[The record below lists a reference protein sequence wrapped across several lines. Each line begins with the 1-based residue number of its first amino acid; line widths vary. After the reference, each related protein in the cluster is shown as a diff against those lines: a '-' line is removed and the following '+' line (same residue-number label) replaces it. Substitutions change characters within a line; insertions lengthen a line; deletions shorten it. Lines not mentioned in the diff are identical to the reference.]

1 MEENVIGNSFT
12 WFKRFNGQIAEMTEE
27 EQFAFIP
34 EVVLWAAF
42 GREPSFMDAK
52 GDQTARY
59 LKQAFLGMKSDLDNS
74 IRSQNRN
81 TDGAPKKKKASGKK
95 KGTGD
100 DNPPAEPP
108 STTGDDNPPAE
119 PPSTTGDDNPPTEPP
134 STTGDDNPPT
144 EPHFYS
150 LNQTKP
156 IQTKPIQ
163 EKKRESNPSFS
174 IQCLKA
180 LNEELRGVAPVEF
193 TRNPNGEY
201 IASLEGRFTV
211 DDVREMVRFKRKEW
225 EGTRFQQNLNPI
237 TLFSPE
243 KFESYVIAS
252 KMKEPA
258 KSIRGRKVMD
268 DELAS
273 YAS

>member
-1 MEENVIGNSFT
+1 MEDNQIGNSFT

-42 GREPSFMDAK
+42 GREPSFMDVK

-59 LKQAFLGMKSDLDNS
+59 FKQAFLGMKSDLDNS

-81 TDGAPKKKKASGKK
+81 TGGAPKKKKASGKK
-95 KGTGD
+95 KETGG

-108 STTGDDNPPAE
+108 SETPLDNPHTEPPIETGDNPPAE
-119 PPSTTGDDNPPTEPP
+119 PR
-134 STTGDDNPPT
+134 
-144 EPHFYS
+144 FYS
-150 LNQTKP
+150 LNQTKLN
-156 IQTKPIQ
+156 QTKKRK
-163 EKKRESNPSFS
+163 EKKRESKPSFS
-174 IQCLKA
+174 LQCLKA

-225 EGTRFQQNLNPI
+225 EGTRFQQNLNPG

-243 KFESYVIAS
+243 KLEGYVIAS
-252 KMKEPA
+252 KMREPT

-273 YAS
+273 YDS

>member
-1 MEENVIGNSFT
+1 MEESKIGNSFT
-12 WFKRFNGQIAEMTEE
+12 WFKQFNAQIAEMTEE

-42 GREPSFMDAK
+42 GREPSFMNAK
-52 GDQTARY
+52 DQTARY
-59 LKQAFLGMKSDLDNS
+59 FKQAFLGMKNSLDNS
-74 IRSQNRN
+74 IMSQNRN
-81 TDGAPKKKKASGKK
+81 TGGAPKKKKTSGKK
-95 KGTGD
+95 KETG
-100 DNPPAEPP
+100 
-108 STTGDDNPPAE
+108 G
-119 PPSTTGDDNPPTEPP
+119 DNPPTEPP
-134 STTGDDNPPT
+134 SETPLNNPHQ
-144 EPHFYS
+144 EPPCV
-150 LNQTKP
+150 TP
-156 IQTKPIQ
+156 IQNLNLTKLNLTKTRKD
-163 EKKRESNPSFS
+163 KKRESKPSFS
-174 IQCLKA
+174 LQCLKA

-225 EGTRFQQNLNPI
+225 EGTKFQQNLNPG
-237 TLFSPE
+237 TLFSPD
-243 KFESYVIAS
+243 KFEGYVIAS

-273 YAS
+273 YVS

>member
-1 MEENVIGNSFT
+1 MEENLIGNSFT
-12 WFKRFNGQIAEMTEE
+12 WFKQFNAQIAEMTEE

-59 LKQAFLGMKSDLDNS
+59 MKQAFLGMKSSLGSS
-74 IRSQNRN
+74 IKSQNRN
-81 TDGAPKKKKASGKK
+81 TGGAPKKKKASGKK
-95 KGTGD
+95 K
-100 DNPPAEPP
+100 E
-108 STTGDDNPPAE
+108 
-119 PPSTTGDDNPPTEPP
+119 TGDDNPPTEPP
-134 STTGDDNPPT
+134 SETPLQNLRK
-144 EPHFYS
+144 E
-150 LNQTKP
+150 K
-156 IQTKPIQ
+156 IREEKIRK

-201 IASLEGRFTV
+201 IASLEGRLTV

-225 EGTRFQQNLNPI
+225 EGTKFQQNLNPG
-237 TLFSPE
+237 TLFSPDKLE
-243 KFESYVIAS
+243 GYVIAS
-252 KMKEPA
+252 KMKEPT

>member
-1 MEENVIGNSFT
+1 MEENLVGNSFT
-12 WFKRFNGQIAEMTEE
+12 WFKQFNAQIAEMTEE

-42 GREPSFMDAK
+42 GREPSFMNAK

-59 LKQAFLGMKSDLDNS
+59 FKQAFLGMKNDLDCS
-74 IRSQNRN
+74 VRSQNRN
-81 TDGAPKKKKASGKK
+81 TGGAPKKKKSSGKK
-95 KGTGD
+95 KETGD

-108 STTGDDNPPAE
+108 SETPLDNPPAE
-119 PPSTTGDDNPPTEPP
+119 PPSTTGGEN
-134 STTGDDNPPT
+134 
-144 EPHFYS
+144 
-150 LNQTKP
+150 L
-156 IQTKPIQ
+156 IQGKVIQ
-163 EKKRESNPSFS
+163 GKVIQDKIREEKPSFS
-174 IQCLKA
+174 LQCLKA

-211 DDVREMVRFKRKEW
+211 DDVREMVRFKRREW
-225 EGTRFQQNLNPI
+225 EGTKFQHNLNPG
-237 TLFSPE
+237 TLFSPDKLE
-243 KFESYVIAS
+243 GYVIAS
-252 KMKEPA
+252 KMKEPT

>member
-1 MEENVIGNSFT
+1 MEDNQIGNSFT

-59 LKQAFLGMKSDLDNS
+59 FKQAFLGMKSDLDNS

-81 TDGAPKKKKASGKK
+81 TGGAPKKKASGKK
-95 KGTGD
+95 KETGD
-100 DNPPAEPP
+100 NNPH
-108 STTGDDNPPAE
+108 
-119 PPSTTGDDNPPTEPP
+119 
-134 STTGDDNPPT
+134 T

-163 EKKRESNPSFS
+163 EKKRESKPSFS
-174 IQCLKA
+174 LQCLKA

-211 DDVREMVRFKRKEW
+211 EDVRQMVAFKRKEW
-225 EGTRFQQNLNPI
+225 EGTRFQQNLNPG
-237 TLFSPE
+237 TLFSPDKLE
-243 KFESYVIAS
+243 GYVIAS
-252 KMKEPA
+252 KMREPT
-258 KSIRGRKVMD
+258 KSTSGRKVMD

>member
-1 MEENVIGNSFT
+1 MEENLIGNSFT
-12 WFKRFNGQIAEMTEE
+12 WFKQFNAQIAEMTEE

-59 LKQAFLGMKSDLDNS
+59 MKQAFLGMKSSLDSS
-74 IRSQNRN
+74 IKSQNRN
-81 TDGAPKKKKASGKK
+81 TGGAPKKEKASGKK
-95 KGTGD
+95 KETGG

-108 STTGDDNPPAE
+108 SETPLNNPPAE
-119 PPSTTGDDNPPTEPP
+119 PPSITPLNNPPAEPP
-134 STTGDDNPPT
+134 SETPLQNLRK
-144 EPHFYS
+144 EKIR
-150 LNQTKP
+150 QEK
-156 IQTKPIQ
+156 IRQ
-163 EKKRESNPSFS
+163 EKKRESKPSFS
-174 IQCLKA
+174 LQCLKA

-225 EGTRFQQNLNPI
+225 EGTKFQQNLNPG
-237 TLFSPE
+237 TLFSPDKLE
-243 KFESYVIAS
+243 GYVIAS
-252 KMKEPA
+252 KMKEPT

>member
-1 MEENVIGNSFT
+1 MEENLIGNSFT
-12 WFKRFNGQIAEMTEE
+12 WFKQFNAQIAEMTEE

-59 LKQAFLGMKSDLDNS
+59 MKQAFLGMKSSLDSS
-74 IRSQNRN
+74 IKSQNRN
-81 TDGAPKKKKASGKK
+81 TGGAPKKRKASGKK
-95 KGTGD
+95 GEQGD
-100 DNPPAEPP
+100 NNPPAEPP
-108 STTGDDNPPAE
+108 SITPLQNLRKE
-119 PPSTTGDDNPPTEPP
+119 
-134 STTGDDNPPT
+134 
-144 EPHFYS
+144 
-150 LNQTKP
+150 K
-156 IQTKPIQ
+156 IRQ

-174 IQCLKA
+174 LQCLKA

-225 EGTRFQQNLNPI
+225 EGTKFQQNLNPG
-237 TLFSPE
+237 TLFSPDKLE
-243 KFESYVIAS
+243 GYVIAS
-252 KMKEPA
+252 KMKEPT
-258 KSIRGRKVMD
+258 KSIRGRKVVD

>member
-1 MEENVIGNSFT
+1 MEENLIGNSFT
-12 WFKRFNGQIAEMTEE
+12 WFKQFNAQIAEMTEE

-34 EVVLWAAF
+34 EVVLWAAL

-59 LKQAFLGMKSDLDNS
+59 MKQAFLGMKSSLDSS
-74 IRSQNRN
+74 IKSQNRN
-81 TDGAPKKKKASGKK
+81 TVGAPKKKKASGKK

-100 DNPPAEPP
+100 DNPHTEPP
-108 STTGDDNPPAE
+108 SETPLDNPPAE
-119 PPSTTGDDNPPTEPP
+119 PPSITPLQNLRKEKKR
-134 STTGDDNPPT
+134 
-144 EPHFYS
+144 EE
-150 LNQTKP
+150 K
-156 IQTKPIQ
+156 IRQ
-163 EKKRESNPSFS
+163 EKKRESKPSFS
-174 IQCLKA
+174 LQCLKA

-201 IASLEGRFTV
+201 VASLEGRFTV

-225 EGTRFQQNLNPI
+225 EGTRFQQNLNPG
-237 TLFSPE
+237 TLFSPDKLE
-243 KFESYVIAS
+243 GYVIAS
-252 KMKEPA
+252 KMSEPT

>member
-1 MEENVIGNSFT
+1 MEENLIGNSFT
-12 WFKRFNGQIAEMTEE
+12 WFKQFNAQIAEMTEE

-59 LKQAFLGMKSDLDNS
+59 MKQAFLGMKSSLDSS
-74 IRSQNRN
+74 IKSQNRN
-81 TDGAPKKKKASGKK
+81 TGGAPKKRKASGKK
-95 KGTGD
+95 GEQGD
-100 DNPPAEPP
+100 NNPPAEPP
-108 STTGDDNPPAE
+108 SITPLNNPPAEHPSITPLNNPPAE
-119 PPSTTGDDNPPTEPP
+119 PPSITPLQNLRKEKIRQ
-134 STTGDDNPPT
+134 
-144 EPHFYS
+144 E
-150 LNQTKP
+150 K
-156 IQTKPIQ
+156 IRQ

-225 EGTRFQQNLNPI
+225 EGTKFQQNLNPG
-237 TLFSPE
+237 TLFSPDKLE
-243 KFESYVIAS
+243 GYVIAS
-252 KMKEPA
+252 KMKEPT

>member
-1 MEENVIGNSFT
+1 MEENVVGNSFT

-81 TDGAPKKKKASGKK
+81 TGGAPKKKKASGKK

-100 DNPPAEPP
+100 DNPP
-108 STTGDDNPPAE
+108 
-119 PPSTTGDDNPPTEPP
+119 TEPP
-134 STTGDDNPPT
+134 SETPLDNPPT

-163 EKKRESNPSFS
+163 EKKRESKPSFS
-174 IQCLKA
+174 LQCLKA

-201 IASLEGRFTV
+201 VASLEGRFTV

-225 EGTRFQQNLNPI
+225 EGTKFQQNLNPG
-237 TLFSPE
+237 TLFSPDKLE
-243 KFESYVIAS
+243 GYVIAS
-252 KMKEPA
+252 KMKEPT
-258 KSIRGRKVMD
+258 KSISGRKVMD

>member
-1 MEENVIGNSFT
+1 MEENLIGNSFT
-12 WFKRFNGQIAEMTEE
+12 WFKQFNAQIAEMTEE

-59 LKQAFLGMKSDLDNS
+59 MKQAFLGMKSSLDSS
-74 IRSQNRN
+74 IKSQNRN
-81 TDGAPKKKKASGKK
+81 TGGAPKKRKASGKK
-95 KGTGD
+95 GEQGD
-100 DNPPAEPP
+100 NNPPAEPP
-108 STTGDDNPPAE
+108 SITPLQNLRKE
-119 PPSTTGDDNPPTEPP
+119 KIRE
-134 STTGDDNPPT
+134 
-144 EPHFYS
+144 E
-150 LNQTKP
+150 K
-156 IQTKPIQ
+156 IRQ

-201 IASLEGRFTV
+201 IASLEGKFTV
-211 DDVREMVRFKRKEW
+211 DDVREMVRFKRREW

-252 KMKEPA
+252 KMREPT
-258 KSIRGRKVMD
+258 KSTSGRKVMD

>member
-81 TDGAPKKKKASGKK
+81 TGGAPKKKKASGKK
-95 KGTGD
+95 KETGD

-108 STTGDDNPPAE
+108 IE
-119 PPSTTGDDNPPTEPP
+119 
-134 STTGDDNPPT
+134 TGDDNPPT
-144 EPHFYS
+144 EPHYYS
-150 LNQTKP
+150 INQTKP
-156 IQTKPIQ
+156 NQTKPIQ
-163 EKKRESNPSFS
+163 EKKRESKPSFS
-174 IQCLKA
+174 LQCLKA

-225 EGTRFQQNLNPI
+225 EGTKFQQNLNPG
-237 TLFSPE
+237 TLFSPDKLE
-243 KFESYVIAS
+243 GYVIAS

>member
-81 TDGAPKKKKASGKK
+81 TGGAPKKKG
-95 KGTGD
+95 
-100 DNPPAEPP
+100 
-108 STTGDDNPPAE
+108 
-119 PPSTTGDDNPPTEPP
+119 TGDDNPPTEPP
-134 STTGDDNPPT
+134 SETPLDNPTAEPPSTTGGENPHT

-163 EKKRESNPSFS
+163 EKKRESKPSFS
-174 IQCLKA
+174 LQCLKA

-225 EGTRFQQNLNPI
+225 EGTKFQQNLNPG
-237 TLFSPE
+237 TLFSPDKLE
-243 KFESYVIAS
+243 GYVIAS

>member
-1 MEENVIGNSFT
+1 MEESEIGNSFT
-12 WFKRFNGQIAEMTEE
+12 WFKQFNAQIAEMTEE

-59 LKQAFLGMKSDLDNS
+59 FKQAFLGMKNALDNS

-81 TDGAPKKKKASGKK
+81 TGGAPKKRKASGKK
-95 KGTGD
+95 GEQGD
-100 DNPPAEPP
+100 NNPPAEPP
-108 STTGDDNPPAE
+108 SITPLQNLRKE
-119 PPSTTGDDNPPTEPP
+119 KIRE
-134 STTGDDNPPT
+134 
-144 EPHFYS
+144 E
-150 LNQTKP
+150 K
-156 IQTKPIQ
+156 IRQ
-163 EKKRESNPSFS
+163 EKKRESKPSFS
-174 IQCLKA
+174 LQCLKA

-201 IASLEGRFTV
+201 VASLEGRFTV

-225 EGTRFQQNLNPI
+225 EGTKFQQNLNPG
-237 TLFSPE
+237 TLFSPDKLE
-243 KFESYVIAS
+243 GYVIAS
-252 KMKEPA
+252 KMSEPT

>member
-1 MEENVIGNSFT
+1 MEESMIGNSFT
-12 WFKRFNGQIAEMTEE
+12 WFKQFNAQIAEMTEE

-34 EVVLWAAF
+34 EVILWAAF

-59 LKQAFLGMKSDLDNS
+59 MKQAFLGMKSDLDCS

-81 TDGAPKKKKASGKK
+81 TGGAPKKKKASGKK
-95 KGTGD
+95 KETGD

-108 STTGDDNPPAE
+108 STTGGEN
-119 PPSTTGDDNPPTEPP
+119 
-134 STTGDDNPPT
+134 
-144 EPHFYS
+144 
-150 LNQTKP
+150 L
-156 IQTKPIQ
+156 IQDKSIQ
-163 EKKRESNPSFS
+163 DKSIQDKRRKEKPSFS
-174 IQCLKA
+174 LQCLKA

-225 EGTRFQQNLNPI
+225 EGTKFQQNLNPG
-237 TLFSPE
+237 TLFSPDKLE
-243 KFESYVIAS
+243 GYVIAS
-252 KMKEPA
+252 KMKEPT

>member
-12 WFKRFNGQIAEMTEE
+12 WFKQFNAQIAEMTEE

-59 LKQAFLGMKSDLDNS
+59 MKQAFLGMKSGLDSS
-74 IRSQNRN
+74 IKSQNRN
-81 TDGAPKKKKASGKK
+81 TGGEPKKRKASGKK
-95 KGTGD
+95 GEQGD
-100 DNPPAEPP
+100 NNPPAEPP
-108 STTGDDNPPAE
+108 YRTPLQNLRKE
-119 PPSTTGDDNPPTEPP
+119 KIRE
-134 STTGDDNPPT
+134 
-144 EPHFYS
+144 E
-150 LNQTKP
+150 K
-156 IQTKPIQ
+156 IRE
-163 EKKRESNPSFS
+163 EKKRESKPSFS
-174 IQCLKA
+174 LQCLKA

-225 EGTRFQQNLNPI
+225 EGTKFQQNLNPG
-237 TLFSPE
+237 TLFSPDKLE
-243 KFESYVIAS
+243 GYVIAS
-252 KMKEPA
+252 KMKEPT

>member
-42 GREPSFMDAK
+42 GREPSFMNAN

-81 TDGAPKKKKASGKK
+81 TGGAPKKKKASGKK
-95 KGTGD
+95 KETGG

-108 STTGDDNPPAE
+108 SETPLQNPTTEPPCGTPLDNPPAE
-119 PPSTTGDDNPPTEPP
+119 P
-134 STTGDDNPPT
+134 
-144 EPHFYS
+144 HYYS

-156 IQTKPIQ
+156 NQTKPIQ
-163 EKKRESNPSFS
+163 EKKRESKPSFS
-174 IQCLKA
+174 LQCLKA

-225 EGTRFQQNLNPI
+225 EGTKFQQNLNPG
-237 TLFSPE
+237 TLFSPDKLE
-243 KFESYVIAS
+243 GYVIAS
-252 KMKEPA
+252 KMKEPT

>member
-81 TDGAPKKKKASGKK
+81 TGGAPKKKKASGKK

-108 STTGDDNPPAE
+108 SITPLDNPPAE
-119 PPSTTGDDNPPTEPP
+119 PP
-134 STTGDDNPPT
+134 
-144 EPHFYS
+144 FYS

-163 EKKRESNPSFS
+163 EKKRESKPSFS
-174 IQCLKA
+174 LQCLKA

-225 EGTRFQQNLNPI
+225 EGTKFQQNLNPG
-237 TLFSPE
+237 TLFSPDKLE
-243 KFESYVIAS
+243 GYVIAS

>member
-1 MEENVIGNSFT
+1 MEENLIGNSFT
-12 WFKRFNGQIAEMTEE
+12 WFKQFNAQIAEMTEE

-59 LKQAFLGMKSDLDNS
+59 MKQAFLGMKSSLDSS
-74 IRSQNRN
+74 IKSQNRN
-81 TDGAPKKKKASGKK
+81 TGGAPRKRKASGKK
-95 KGTGD
+95 GEQGD
-100 DNPPAEPP
+100 NNPPAEPP
-108 STTGDDNPPAE
+108 SITPLQNLRKE
-119 PPSTTGDDNPPTEPP
+119 KIRE
-134 STTGDDNPPT
+134 
-144 EPHFYS
+144 E
-150 LNQTKP
+150 K
-156 IQTKPIQ
+156 IRQ

-174 IQCLKA
+174 LQCLKA
-180 LNEELRGVAPVEF
+180 LNEELRGVAPLEF

-225 EGTRFQQNLNPI
+225 EGTKFQQNLNPG
-237 TLFSPE
+237 TLFSPDKLE
-243 KFESYVIAS
+243 GYVIAS

-273 YAS
+273 YVS

>member
-1 MEENVIGNSFT
+1 MEESEIGNSFT

-42 GREPSFMDAK
+42 GREPSFMNAK
-52 GDQTARY
+52 DQTARY
-59 LKQAFLGMKSDLDNS
+59 FKQAFLGMKNALDNS

-81 TDGAPKKKKASGKK
+81 TGGAPKKKASGKK

-100 DNPPAEPP
+100 DNPP
-108 STTGDDNPPAE
+108 
-119 PPSTTGDDNPPTEPP
+119 TEPP
-134 STTGDDNPPT
+134 STTGGENPHT

-163 EKKRESNPSFS
+163 EKKRESKPSFS
-174 IQCLKA
+174 LQCLKA

-225 EGTRFQQNLNPI
+225 EGTKFQQNLNPG
-237 TLFSPE
+237 TLFSPD
-243 KFESYVIAS
+243 KFEGYVIAS

>member
-1 MEENVIGNSFT
+1 MEESMIGNSFT
-12 WFKRFNGQIAEMTEE
+12 WFKQFNAQIAEMTEE

-34 EVVLWAAF
+34 EVILWAAF
-42 GREPSFMDAK
+42 GREPSFMDAN

-59 LKQAFLGMKSDLDNS
+59 MKQAFLGMKSDLDCS

-81 TDGAPKKKKASGKK
+81 TGGAPKKKKASGKK
-95 KGTGD
+95 KETGD

-108 STTGDDNPPAE
+108 STTGGEN
-119 PPSTTGDDNPPTEPP
+119 
-134 STTGDDNPPT
+134 
-144 EPHFYS
+144 
-150 LNQTKP
+150 L
-156 IQTKPIQ
+156 IQDKSIQ
-163 EKKRESNPSFS
+163 DKSIQDKRRKEKPSFS
-174 IQCLKA
+174 LQCLKA

-225 EGTRFQQNLNPI
+225 EGTKFQQNLNPV

-252 KMKEPA
+252 KMKEPT
-258 KSIRGRKVMD
+258 KSIRGRKVID

>member
-1 MEENVIGNSFT
+1 MEESEIGNSFT
-12 WFKRFNGQIAEMTEE
+12 WFKQFNAQIAEMTEE

-42 GREPSFMDAK
+42 GREPSFMNAK
-52 GDQTARY
+52 DQTARY
-59 LKQAFLGMKSDLDNS
+59 FKQAFLGMKNALDNS

-81 TDGAPKKKKASGKK
+81 TGGAPKKKKASGKK

-100 DNPPAEPP
+100 DNPPQEPP
-108 STTGDDNPPAE
+108 CVTPIQN
-119 PPSTTGDDNPPTEPP
+119 
-134 STTGDDNPPT
+134 
-144 EPHFYS
+144 
-150 LNQTKP
+150 LNLTKP
-156 IQTKPIQ
+156 NLTNPRKD
-163 EKKRESNPSFS
+163 KKRESEPSFS

-225 EGTRFQQNLNPI
+225 EGTKFQQNLNPG
-237 TLFSPE
+237 TLFSPDKLE
-243 KFESYVIAS
+243 GYVIAS
-252 KMKEPA
+252 KMKEPT

>member
-1 MEENVIGNSFT
+1 MEENLIGNSFT
-12 WFKRFNGQIAEMTEE
+12 WFKQFNAQIAEMTEE

-59 LKQAFLGMKSDLDNS
+59 MKQAFLGMKSSLDSS
-74 IRSQNRN
+74 IKSQNRN
-81 TDGAPKKKKASGKK
+81 TGGAPKKRKASGKK
-95 KGTGD
+95 GEQGD
-100 DNPPAEPP
+100 N
-108 STTGDDNPPAE
+108 
-119 PPSTTGDDNPPTEPP
+119 NPPTEPP
-134 STTGDDNPPT
+134 SETPLDNPPA
-144 EPHFYS
+144 EPTS
-150 LNQTKP
+150 ITPLQNLRKEK
-156 IQTKPIQ
+156 IREEKIRQ
-163 EKKRESNPSFS
+163 EKKRESNQSFS

-225 EGTRFQQNLNPI
+225 EGTKFQQNLNPG
-237 TLFSPE
+237 TLFSPD
-243 KFESYVIAS
+243 KFEGYVIAS
-252 KMKEPA
+252 KMKEPT

>member
-81 TDGAPKKKKASGKK
+81 TGGAPKKRKASGKK

-108 STTGDDNPPAE
+108 
-119 PPSTTGDDNPPTEPP
+119 
-134 STTGDDNPPT
+134 
-144 EPHFYS
+144 FYS

-163 EKKRESNPSFS
+163 DKKREEKPSFS
-174 IQCLKA
+174 LQ
-180 LNEELRGVAPVEF
+180 
-193 TRNPNGEY
+193 
-201 IASLEGRFTV
+201 
-211 DDVREMVRFKRKEW
+211 
-225 EGTRFQQNLNPI
+225 
-237 TLFSPE
+237 
-243 KFESYVIAS
+243 
-252 KMKEPA
+252 
-258 KSIRGRKVMD
+258 
-268 DELAS
+268 
-273 YAS
+273 

>member
-34 EVVLWAAF
+34 EVILWAAF
-42 GREPSFMDAK
+42 GREPSFMNAN

-59 LKQAFLGMKSDLDNS
+59 LKQAFLGMKSDLENS

-81 TDGAPKKKKASGKK
+81 TSGASKKKKASRKK
-95 KGTGD
+95 KETGD

-108 STTGDDNPPAE
+108 STPLQNPPAE
-119 PPSTTGDDNPPTEPP
+119 PPSETPLDPPAEPP
-134 STTGDDNPPT
+134 FGTPLDNSA
-144 EPHFYS
+144 EPHYDS

-156 IQTKPIQ
+156 NQTKLNQ
-163 EKKRESNPSFS
+163 EKKRESKPSFS
-174 IQCLKA
+174 LQCLKA
-180 LNEELRGVAPVEF
+180 LNEELRGVAPFEF

-225 EGTRFQQNLNPI
+225 EGTKFQQNLNPG
-237 TLFSPE
+237 TLFSPDKLE
-243 KFESYVIAS
+243 GYVIAS
-252 KMKEPA
+252 KMKEPT

>member
-1 MEENVIGNSFT
+1 MEENLIGNSFT
-12 WFKRFNGQIAEMTEE
+12 WFKHFNAQIAEMTEE

-52 GDQTARY
+52 GDRTARY
-59 LKQAFLGMKSDLDNS
+59 MKQAFLGMKSSLDSS
-74 IRSQNRN
+74 IKSQNRN
-81 TDGAPKKKKASGKK
+81 TGGVPKKKKASGKK
-95 KGTGD
+95 KETGG
-100 DNPPAEPP
+100 DNP
-108 STTGDDNPPAE
+108 T
-119 PPSTTGDDNPPTEPP
+119 TEPP
-134 STTGDDNPPT
+134 SEPPSETPLQNPTT
-144 EPHFYS
+144 EPPS
-150 LNQTKP
+150 ETPLQNLRKDK
-156 IQTKPIQ
+156 IRKDKIGKDKIRQ
-163 EKKRESNPSFS
+163 EKIRESNPSFS
-174 IQCLKA
+174 LQCLKA

-225 EGTRFQQNLNPI
+225 EGTKFQQNLNPG
-237 TLFSPE
+237 TLFSPDKLE
-243 KFESYVIAS
+243 GYVIAS
-252 KMKEPA
+252 KMKEPT

>member
-1 MEENVIGNSFT
+1 MEENLIGNSFT
-12 WFKRFNGQIAEMTEE
+12 WFKQFNAQIAEMTEE

-59 LKQAFLGMKSDLDNS
+59 MKQAFLGMKSSLDSS
-74 IRSQNRN
+74 IKSQNRN
-81 TDGAPKKKKASGKK
+81 TGGAPKKRKASGKK
-95 KGTGD
+95 GEQGD
-100 DNPPAEPP
+100 NNPPAEPTSITPLNNPPAEPP
-108 STTGDDNPPAE
+108 SITPLRNLRKE
-119 PPSTTGDDNPPTEPP
+119 KIRE
-134 STTGDDNPPT
+134 
-144 EPHFYS
+144 E
-150 LNQTKP
+150 K
-156 IQTKPIQ
+156 IRQ

-174 IQCLKA
+174 LQCLKA

-225 EGTRFQQNLNPI
+225 EGTKFQQNLNPG
-237 TLFSPE
+237 TLFSPDKLE
-243 KFESYVIAS
+243 GYVIAS
-252 KMKEPA
+252 KMKEPT

>member
-81 TDGAPKKKKASGKK
+81 TGGAPKKKKASGKK

-100 DNPPAEPP
+100 DNPLQNPPLKPP
-108 STTGDDNPPAE
+108 SITPLRNPPQQRGE
-119 PPSTTGDDNPPTEPP
+119 RT
-134 STTGDDNPPT
+134 
-144 EPHFYS
+144 
-150 LNQTKP
+150 P
-156 IQTKPIQ
+156 IQ
-163 EKKRESNPSFS
+163 NPTS
-174 IQCLKA
+174 I
-180 LNEELRGVAPVEF
+180 P
-193 TRNPNGEY
+193 
-201 IASLEGRFTV
+201 
-211 DDVREMVRFKRKEW
+211 
-225 EGTRFQQNLNPI
+225 
-237 TLFSPE
+237 
-243 KFESYVIAS
+243 
-252 KMKEPA
+252 
-258 KSIRGRKVMD
+258 
-268 DELAS
+268 
-273 YAS
+273 